1 MNNQARLLKRIILI
15 IIPLL
20 VSISFCACQPTP
32 DQSTVNNKNNPS
44 SIDTANSI
52 SGNSEELNT
61 PEESL
66 SLNDRVTAQMEY
78 GSNTLIVDAEL
89 CVPETIKA
97 PQIRVGLKDFM
108 DGDTLKGFIE
118 SIYPDA
124 KTYHDDGVRTPDEI
138 SSEIVY
144 VKQLLSIAKE
154 NPVVKS
160 ENGIIVTY
168 DLSLTGFFVRP

>member
-1 MNNQARLLKRIILI
+1 
-15 IIPLL
+15 
-20 VSISFCACQPTP
+20 
-32 DQSTVNNKNNPS
+32 
-44 SIDTANSI
+44 
-52 SGNSEELNT
+52 
-61 PEESL
+61 
-66 SLNDRVTAQMEY
+66 
-78 GSNTLIVDAEL
+78 
-89 CVPETIKA
+89 
-97 PQIRVGLKDFM
+97 M